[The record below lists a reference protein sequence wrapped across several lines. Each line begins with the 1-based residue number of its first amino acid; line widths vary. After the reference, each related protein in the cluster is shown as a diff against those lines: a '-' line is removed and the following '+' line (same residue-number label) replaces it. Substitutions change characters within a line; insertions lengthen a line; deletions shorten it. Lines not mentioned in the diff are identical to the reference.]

1 MRWRPRRLA
10 HTSCAMILMSS
21 VGASCSLR
29 PATSTPA
36 VAERLQVI
44 RRTWSAPDSTLRAR
58 SQGRLVV
65 VIRSVD
71 LPVQVLGQ
79 ARVQLAV
86 GDNAKAI
93 VSANADSVG
102 AAAFDALNV
111 GSYRV
116 TVSRLGY
123 VSAVFT
129 VPVESGCRT
138 VLEVYLGMSFLGIAP
153 PPPTPAR
160 AVVTLCPAGDLHRP

>member
-10 HTSCAMILMSS
+10 HTTCAMMLLSLA
-21 VGASCSLR
+21 GAGCSRR
-29 PATSTPA
+29 PATGTP
-36 VAERLQVI
+36 VAGERLQVI

-58 SQGRLVV
+58 SQGRLAV
-65 VIRSVD
+65 VIRSAD
-71 LPVQVLGQ
+71 LPMQVLGQ

-86 GDNAKAI
+86 GNDAKAI
-93 VSANADSVG
+93 ASASSDSVG

-116 TVSRLGY
+116 TVSRIGY
-123 VSAVFT
+123 ESAVFT

-138 VLEVYLGMSFLGIAP
+138 VLEVYLGMAFLGIAP
-153 PPPTPAR
+153 PPPTPSR
-160 AVVTLCPAGDLHRP
+160 AVATLCPTGNSHRP